1 MCIRDSSCTQFITL
15 VNDKPFLIVDTEC
28 RSFGFPS
35 TGNTILVPNPAFDPV
50 FNPLVPEEL
59 PVGPHSALDDVE
71 WPCDIEL
78 TTCGLGLTPD
88 DLEADFPQDARP
100 YLSEDACG
108 NIGVGFED
116 LTLPVQGDACI
127 KILRTWT
134 IIDWC
139 QFEVGN
145 SLGDGIW
152 EYVQVI
158 EVINSLA
165 PNVNCS
171 ASDSSIGNFEE
182 NCGATFV
189 NLFID
194 ACLLYTSPSP
204 RDATLSRMPSSA

>member
-1 MCIRDSSCTQFITL
+1 MTSSDIDLTDVCGEGTIIRTFVATDAAGNSNSCTQFITL
-15 VNDKPFLIVDTEC
+15 VNADPFYIVDTEC
-28 RSFGFPS
+28 RNFGFPS

-50 FNPLVPEEL
+50 FNPLVPEQL

-78 TTCGLGLTPD
+78 TTCGLGLSPD

-100 YLSEDACG
+100 YTSADACG

-145 SLGDGIW
+145 AIGDGIW
-152 EYVQVI
+152 EYVPVSYTHLTLPTI
-158 EVINSLA
+158 
-165 PNVNCS
+165 CS
-171 ASDSSIGNFEE
+171 
-182 NCGATFV
+182 V
-189 NLFID
+189 
-194 ACLLYTSPSP
+194 
-204 RDATLSRMPSSA
+204 